1 MWALRERE
9 RETERDTETQR
20 ERKKERHTEP
30 ERENKRDRERET
42 ERLPPE
48 HNGSIRH
55 IPLLQHMRRN
65 IRVELSEYMTQFPN
79 LIIQNEKAQ
88 MCSGWIPACCVH

>member
-1 MWALRERE
+1 MGATGRIRALRLRALGLWLFRSQDSLNHMWALRERE

-65 IRVELSEYMTQFPN
+65 IRVEAL
-79 LIIQNEKAQ
+79 
-88 MCSGWIPACCVH
+88 